1 MGNAA
6 LMGEL
11 GVAWHSCE
19 GDDGTVIHVAIDGRY
34 AGHILISDEA
44 RGDAAQAISQLKAEG
59 VARVVMLTGDRND
72 VAGLYRAVVHC
83 PGGRALQPRR
93 PEQEPRPGDRLH
105 AAKTRTTRGI
115 AQGRRRLYRPAAIG
129 APAFS

>member
-34 AGHILISDEA
+34 AGHILISNEA

-72 VAGLYRAVVHC
+72 VARRIAGELGLDEYCSELLPTDKVEH
-83 PGGRALQPRR
+83 
-93 PEQEPRPGDRLH
+93 ES
-105 AAKTRTTRGI
+105 GI
-115 AQGRRRLYRPAAIG
+115 GFG
-129 APAFS
+129 K